1 METREEHEYR
11 LSPRVT
17 LRPGDTIAVSRGP
30 YWRSAGGEKLPMAAR
45 GKFRFLH
52 ALHRGRLTL
61 LVAVGKQGV
70 AILHVEGRRRNK
82 LIPELVCRPYRVRRV
97 GERRRPRM
105 SKRHQEV

>member
-1 METREEHEYR
+1 VKTREEQEYR

-45 GKFRFLH
+45 GRFRFLH

-70 AILHVEGRRRNK
+70 AILHVEGRRRNRMM
-82 LIPELVCRPYRVRRV
+82 PEMVCRPYRVRRV
-97 GERRRPRM
+97 GERRRPRA

>member
-1 METREEHEYR
+1 METREEQEYR

-45 GKFRFLH
+45 GRFRFLH

-61 LVAVGKQGV
+61 LVAVGRQGV

-82 LIPELVCRPYRVRRV
+82 LIPELVCRAYRVRRV

-105 SKRHQEV
+105 KKRQQEV